1 MFRQFNRINPAV
13 SLARAYSTAKVWVV
27 TDGGLES
34 SLRALTLGRQLANGS
49 RLELKTIVASKTLQ
63 FLPPI
68 LQKYM
73 VDWNKTSKDRLP
85 WYLSSPD
92 PLDLAREDRP
102 DYIVA
107 SGQDAVPACL
117 YLSRLNPHKG
127 FSIYLGY
134 PNIPFIHFDQVILP
148 KYEANAKMAA
158 LGPLARQRN
167 GIILPAPLLDTAPSS
182 LTSTGV
188 PFTDYSTVVVG
199 GHSPHCRWYSE
210 DAVHLAENIK
220 RMIHHLDDRVVIVYT
235 DRTPQL
241 VKDKMAHVL
250 SKETE
255 SVFMW
260 DSTHAVSAMH
270 KLNIYEGILHAS
282 KRVILTADLDYAS
295 AHAASR
301 NKPIYTVFGGQC
313 RSYLNHFHRW
323 LLDSRLARKLRLD
336 RTRSTKHQDP
346 YSYLGTHPAWGNPAQ
361 VFQIKQTMAFVKKEI
376 EALQQEKM
384 TGKRRS

>member
-1 MFRQFNRINPAV
+1 MFQQFHRIKPV

-34 SLRALTLGRQLANGS
+34 SLKALTLGRQLANGH

-63 FLPPI
+63 YLPPI

-73 VDWNKTSKDRLP
+73 VDWNKTSKNCLP

-92 PLDLAREDRP
+92 PLDLTESRP

-167 GIILPAPLLDTAPSS
+167 GIILPAPLLDTPSI
-182 LTSTGV
+182 LTSTDV
-188 PFTDYSTVVVG
+188 PFTHYSTVVVG

-235 DRTPQL
+235 DRTPEL

-250 SKETE
+250 SKESE
-255 SVFMW
+255 SVFIW
-260 DSTHAVSAMH
+260 DSTKADTMD
-270 KLNIYEGILHAS
+270 KLNLYEGILHAS

-301 NKPIYTVFGGQC
+301 K
-313 RSYLNHFHRW
+313 
-323 LLDSRLARKLRLD
+323 
-336 RTRSTKHQDP
+336 
-346 YSYLGTHPAWGNPAQ
+346 
-361 VFQIKQTMAFVKKEI
+361 
-376 EALQQEKM
+376 
-384 TGKRRS
+384 